1 MKKNLFS
8 LRDLSNDEIME
19 ILEEARRFKRGKE
32 YPIKNKIVCNLFFE
46 PSTRT
51 QYSFNMAEE
60 KLDMK
65 VINFNAQTSSLNKGE
80 SFYDTIKTFESFGID
95 LFVIRHSKTRYYDE
109 LKNINIPII
118 NAGDGMGDHPT
129 QSLLDLFTIY
139 EEYGHFDGLKIA
151 ICGDIKHSRVA
162 HTNIEVM
169 TRLGMECYT
178 TGPKEYEEAQYNH
191 IPFDKAIKEMD
202 IIMLLRIQNE
212 RLGSSEHLQ
221 ISNDEYLKNYG
232 LTMDKVEKMKDTA
245 IIMHPAP
252 FNRGVEIADDVVECN
267 KSRIF
272 KQMTNGVYIRMAV
285 VKRSLGL

>member
-1 MKKNLFS
+1 
-8 LRDLSNDEIME
+8 
-19 ILEEARRFKRGKE
+19 
-32 YPIKNKIVCNLFFE
+32 
-46 PSTRT
+46 
-51 QYSFNMAEE
+51 MAEE

-65 VINFNAQTSSLNKGE
+65 VINFNAQSSSLNKGE

-109 LKNINIPII
+109 LKNISIPII

-139 EEYGHFDGLKIA
+139 EEYGHFEGLKIA
-151 ICGDIKHSRVA
+151 IVGDIKHSRVA
-162 HTNIEVM
+162 HTNIEIM

-178 TGPKEYEEAQYNH
+178 SGPKEYEEACYNH
-191 IPFDKAIKEMD
+191 IPLDKAIKEMD

-212 RLGSSEHLQ
+212 RLGSSEHLA

-232 LTMDKVEKMKDTA
+232 LTMDKVNKMKDSA

-252 FNRGVEIADDVVECN
+252 FNRGVEIADDVVECS